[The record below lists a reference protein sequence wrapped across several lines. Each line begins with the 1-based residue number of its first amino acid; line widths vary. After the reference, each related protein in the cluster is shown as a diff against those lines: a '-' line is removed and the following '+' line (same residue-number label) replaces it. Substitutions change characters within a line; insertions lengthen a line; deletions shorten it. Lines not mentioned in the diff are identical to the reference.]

1 MPLAT
6 ILLVALSQ
14 TQMPQPLIRI
24 DAGAPARPSN
34 PQGAMQD
41 GLGFVAWNA
50 ENNLGLPVEV
60 WGAVSADT
68 GLSWAA
74 PFRVDQAAGFAE
86 RPLADDCVHVA
97 GGQIN
102 LCWMDDRN
110 SDTDV
115 YFRRRA
121 TGATSFAAEL
131 RLDDLG
137 KDVDFVRM
145 VVSEDGSGIAVLM
158 GIGTNALG
166 VSDLILTRSTD
177 FGASF
182 TSPTLVQAG
191 IPGLQEPLLV
201 DDGFTLHVAWTE
213 VYVSAPGFS
222 LSEPRYQRSMNG
234 GQTWLAA
241 PVLLAAGTPVE
252 VLETDLAVDG
262 NRIAFAYAE
271 ISAINGVSVI
281 QSDNGGQS
289 WTSPVRVAGSMT
301 PGSAVRLP
309 QLAFTPNHLVVSW
322 ADDRTGGRL
331 PYMAW
336 TDDQGTSWTERQLSA
351 NFGAEVQL
359 IGQAETGVFGS
370 FWRAG
375 AHLNAVYSH
384 VIDPWPTPQPFPL
397 GPAFGNSFVSEPQI
411 SFDSAYGDFLCV
423 AERFTTLSGT
433 TEILAGGFRTAQV
446 EPIVPPQPGLPV
458 SFLAFGFP
466 EVEAGSLAQ
475 ILVSFSPGPLTL
487 PGDGRLVGLTADP
500 ALNLSLTSPGFTA
513 FVTAGGGGA
522 TGGQFTLPLTTPPGT
537 TFYIAA
543 VSYRTAPLRFGTI
556 TDVRSVTVQ

>member
-1 MPLAT
+1 MLVAAT
-6 ILLVALSQ
+6 LLVALPQSHLA
-14 TQMPQPLIRI
+14 QPLVRI
-24 DAGAPARPSN
+24 DAGAPARPTN

-41 GLGFVAWNA
+41 GLGFVAWNV
-50 ENNLGLPVEV
+50 ENNLGTPVEV

-68 GLSWAA
+68 GLSWAS
-74 PFRVDQAAGFAE
+74 PFRVDQAAGNAE

-121 TGATSFAAEL
+121 TGSSSFAAEL

-137 KDVDFVRM
+137 MDVDFVRM
-145 VVSEDGSGIAVLM
+145 VVSEDGSRMAVLM
-158 GIGTNALG
+158 GIDTNALG
-166 VSDLILTRSTD
+166 VSNLILTRSTD

-182 TSPTLVQAG
+182 TAPILVQAG

-201 DDGFTLHVAWTE
+201 ADGTTLHVSWAE
-213 VYVSAPGFS
+213 SYVSLPGFA
-222 LSEPRYQRSMNG
+222 LHEPRYQRSTDG

-241 PVLLAAGTPVE
+241 PMQLATGTPVE
-252 VLETDLAVDG
+252 VLQTDLVVDG

-271 ISAINGVSVI
+271 VSAINGVSVI
-281 QSDNGGQS
+281 QSSDGGLT
-289 WTSPVRVAGSMT
+289 WTPSARVAGSMT

-322 ADDRTGGRL
+322 SDDRTGGRL

-336 TDDQGTSWTERQLSA
+336 TDDQGASWTERLLSA
-351 NFGAEVQL
+351 SGGSEVQL

-370 FWRAG
+370 FWLAG
-375 AHLNAVYSH
+375 AQLTAAYSH
-384 VIDPWPTPQPFPL
+384 TIDPWPTPQPFAL
-397 GPAFGNSFVSEPQI
+397 GLAFGNSFLSEPQI

-433 TEILAGGFRTAQV
+433 TEIIAGGFRTAQV
-446 EPIVPPQPGLPV
+446 EPIVPPQPGMPV

-466 EVEAGSLAQ
+466 EVEAGSSAQ
-475 ILVSFSPGPLTL
+475 VLVSFSPGSLTL
-487 PGDGRLVGLTADP
+487 PGDGRLVGLTNDA
-500 ALNLSLTSPGFTA
+500 ALNLSLTAPGFTA

-522 TGGQFTLPLTTPPGT
+522 TSGQFTLPLTTPPGT

-543 VSYRTAPLRFGTI
+543 VSYRTAPLRFGSI